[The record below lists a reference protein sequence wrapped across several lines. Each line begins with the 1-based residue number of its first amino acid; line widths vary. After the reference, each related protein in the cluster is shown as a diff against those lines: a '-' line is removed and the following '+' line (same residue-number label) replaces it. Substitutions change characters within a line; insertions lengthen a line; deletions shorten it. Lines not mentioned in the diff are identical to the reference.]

1 MDIQKIVD
9 ELKYK
14 GLKDEELIKALEQ
27 MVAEDKI
34 TTEDLDNAK
43 EYLANLDEREKAQK
57 LFDVK
62 FN

>member
-1 MDIQKIVD
+1 MEIQKIVD

>member
-1 MDIQKIVD
+1 MEIQRIVD
-9 ELKYK
+9 ELKDK

-34 TTEDLDNAK
+34 TTDDLDNAK
-43 EYLANLDEREKAQK
+43 KYLANLDEREKAQK